1 MHIVSRRDF
10 GYENDEFE
18 GYVVIKDDTPIF
30 QHHLYHD
37 YYSVFWR
44 GSATLEALTS
54 CLAESV
60 AEIREKLREPFYR
73 LNSGTALIVS
83 GQELLRIPFQIERG
97 LEGER
102 VLLSGPGFEEQVGS
116 QSQITFA
123 RFDIESSLSLPIIL
137 WGDLDNEEN
146 SEVGFSTTAELPDAV
161 LQLLKRTCFENI
173 TDSDLEE
180 IRGHVFD
187 HTPVVVF

>member
-1 MHIVSRRDF
+1 MHILSRRDF

-18 GYVVIKDDTPIF
+18 GYVIIKDDTPIF

-54 CLAESV
+54 CLIESV
-60 AEIREKLREPFYR
+60 AEIRKKVGKSFDS
-73 LNSGTALIVS
+73 LNSGTASIVS
-83 GQELLRIPFQIERG
+83 GQELLTIPFQIERDE
-97 LEGER
+97 LEPER
-102 VLLSGPGFEEQVGS
+102 TLLSWQEVEELVGS
-116 QSQITFA
+116 ESQITFA

-161 LQLLKRTCFENI
+161 LQLLKKTCFENI
-173 TDSDLEE
+173 TDSDLKE
-180 IRGHVFD
+180 IRGHVLD
-187 HTPVVVF
+187 HTVVVV